1 MAQEVAES
9 AVGVG
14 AGVVGFDGH
23 VVDRFAAGREEVAE
37 RVQAAF
43 DVEQEGDRLQLVGG
57 LEDDAREPGV
67 GVIHGDGA
75 PVHALRAGGEVEDE
89 RRATG
94 GVGKGALIVDGGHGV
109 VQCKRF
115 SVV

>member
-1 MAQEVAES
+1 
-9 AVGVG
+9 
-14 AGVVGFDGH
+14 
-23 VVDRFAAGREEVAE
+23 
-37 RVQAAF
+37 
-43 DVEQEGDRLQLVGG
+43 
-57 LEDDAREPGV
+57 
-67 GVIHGDGA
+67 
-75 PVHALRAGGEVEDE
+75 VEDE